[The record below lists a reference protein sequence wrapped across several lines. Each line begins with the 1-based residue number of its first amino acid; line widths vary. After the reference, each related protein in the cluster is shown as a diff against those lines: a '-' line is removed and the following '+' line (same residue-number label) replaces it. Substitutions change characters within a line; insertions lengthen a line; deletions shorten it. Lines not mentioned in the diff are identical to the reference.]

1 MSVVDRYDPFAHP
14 GGSSMPELANVA
26 DLVRVHAA
34 ATPDAMAYV
43 LDGREVTYAEL
54 DERSSRVAQA
64 LQAAGVGAGDRV
76 AILDKNCIEYYEV
89 LFGAA
94 KLNAVLVAVNW
105 RLAPPEAAF
114 IVNDSG
120 AKVLVVGE
128 ELVPLLDGFEAD
140 LTTAATIVVIGD
152 HVRRPS
158 YDAWLAA
165 QEPVD
170 PGAVAGP
177 DDVAFQYYSSGTT
190 GVPKGVQLTNAAC
203 FASIR
208 NSRDLLAFDDRSVSM
223 AVMPQFH
230 VAGGF
235 WGLAAL
241 YAGRPCVLQRE
252 VDPAGIVRLIEEH
265 RVTHAVFVPA
275 LLQFLVQVPGV
286 TEADLTSMQCLV
298 YGASPIS
305 EEVLVASVR
314 TFDCDFLQAYG
325 MTETSGGCVFLP
337 PADHDPAGPNR
348 HRLRAA
354 GLAGPGTDIQ
364 VVDAELRPVPTGEVG
379 EVLLRTAQNM
389 VGYWNQPEETARTL
403 VDDGWL
409 RTGDAGYLDEDGY
422 LYIHDRVKDMIISG
436 GENVYPAEVENRLMA
451 HPEIADVAVIGVPH
465 DKWGETPLALV
476 VRTAGSSLSEA
487 DVIAW
492 AKDGLAHYKCPTS
505 VEWRADLPRNPSGK
519 LLKVELREPFWK
531 DRSRRVG

>member
-1 MSVVDRYDPFAHP
+1 VS
-14 GGSSMPELANVA
+14 ELANVA
-26 DLVRVHAA
+26 DVVRTHAA
-34 ATPDAMAYV
+34 GTPDAVAYV
-43 LDGREVTYAEL
+43 LGDRVVTFAEL
-54 DERSSRVAQA
+54 DERSNRVAQA
-64 LQAAGVGAGDRV
+64 LAAAGVGAGDRV
-76 AILDKNCIEYYEV
+76 AILDKNCLEYYEV

-105 RLAPPEAAF
+105 RLAAPEAAF
-114 IVNDSG
+114 IVNDAG
-120 AKVLVVGE
+120 ATVLVVGE
-128 ELVPLLDGFEAD
+128 ELAPLLEGFEAD
-140 LTTAATIVVIGD
+140 LTATSTIVVIGA
-152 HVRRPS
+152 HPTHPS
-158 YDAWLAA
+158 YDDWLGPHEAI
-165 QEPVD
+165 D
-170 PGAVAGP
+170 PGVVAGP

-190 GVPKGVQLTNAAC
+190 GVPKGVQLTNSAC
-203 FASIR
+203 FASIEAG
-208 NSRDLLAFDDRSVSM
+208 RDLLAFDDGSVSM

-235 WGLAAL
+235 WGLMGL

-252 VDPAGIVRLIEEH
+252 VDPAGIVELIERH

-275 LLQFLVQVPGV
+275 LLQVLVQVPGIAD
-286 TEADLTSMQCLV
+286 ADLASMRCLV

-314 TFDCDFLQAYG
+314 TFGCDFLQAYG

-337 PADHDPAGPNR
+337 PTDHDPDGPNR

-354 GLAGPGTDIQ
+354 GLPGPGTEVR
-364 VVDAELRPVPTGEVG
+364 VVDADLQPVPTGEVG
-379 EVLLRTAQNM
+379 EVIIRTAQNM
-389 VGYWNQPEETARTL
+389 AGYWNQPEETARTL

-409 RTGDAGYLDEDGY
+409 RTGDAGYLDDDGY

-465 DKWGETPLALV
+465 DRWGETPKALV
-476 VRTAGSSLSEA
+476 VRAAGSSLSEA

-492 AKDGLAHYKCPTS
+492 ARDGLAHYKCPTS
-505 VEWRADLPRNPSGK
+505 VEWRDELPRNPSGK
-519 LLKVELREPFWK
+519 LLKTVLREPFWAGHT
-531 DRSRRVG
+531 RRVG